1 MRVRSAIKKLC
12 DSCKVVK
19 RRGKLYIVCKASP
32 KVCETSADFSVAEAH
47 ILAWLSGLQ
56 HKQRQGF
63 STDAG
68 VPSAATEEAVASQL
82 KKPALWACD
91 ALEHEAVTEVTLPIF
106 GVVAGLSAGLKA
118 QMLA

>member
-32 KVCETSADFSVAEAH
+32 K
-47 ILAWLSGLQ
+47 

-63 STDAG
+63 HTDTG
-68 VPSAATEEAVASQL
+68 VPSVATEEAVASQL
-82 KKPALWACD
+82 KKPAPAFSLPKGTSASIAADGQAACTP
-91 ALEHEAVTEVTLPIF
+91 AA
-106 GVVAGLSAGLKA
+106 SAEKFVLNTCSIHAHWPGR
-118 QMLA
+118 

>member
-32 KVCETSADFSVAEAH
+32 K
-47 ILAWLSGLQ
+47 

-63 STDAG
+63 HTDTG
-68 VPSAATEEAVASQL
+68 VPSVATEEAVASQL
-82 KKPALWACD
+82 KKPAPAFS
-91 ALEHEAVTEVTLPIF
+91 LPK
-106 GVVAGLSAGLKA
+106 GTSASIGMQEWLFR
-118 QMLA
+118 